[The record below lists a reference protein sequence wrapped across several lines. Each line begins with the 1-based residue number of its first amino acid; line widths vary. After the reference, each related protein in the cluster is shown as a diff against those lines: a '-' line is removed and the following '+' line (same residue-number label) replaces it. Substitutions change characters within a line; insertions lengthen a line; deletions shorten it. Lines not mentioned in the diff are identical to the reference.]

1 MFAKNIIAPLKR
13 ISTPQMELNGAVL
26 AKRAK
31 KVAESEMRYDF
42 GQVIYLTDS
51 EIVLSMLNK
60 LSTRFRLYEGVRI
73 GEIQAACKGDL
84 TEWNWVEGK
93 QNIADWLMRPRTPKE
108 ISADSVWYNGPAF
121 LSQPIDQSPIKSYA
135 QTNSSDILLL

>member
-1 MFAKNIIAPLKR
+1 MFAKNRIAPLKR

-73 GEIQAACKGDL
+73 GEIQAAC
-84 TEWNWVEGK
+84 
-93 QNIADWLMRPRTPKE
+93 
-108 ISADSVWYNGPAF
+108 
-121 LSQPIDQSPIKSYA
+121 
-135 QTNSSDILLL
+135 